1 MIRVAVVAAVP
12 ALRAGLRAMLE
23 ADREIHVVAEAASP
37 ADVAPPAEVEVIVA
51 VFEPTTAGSVEHV
64 WRWLGEAHA
73 LLFLIESPEFAEL
86 VQELSFPVYGVLP
99 LHASEGALRAAV
111 RALREGLI
119 VWASDLH
126 PLVAQPMLPAFREEL
141 SEEEEVE
148 PLTPREIEVL
158 RLLAEGLSNKEIAV
172 RLGISEHTVKFHI
185 SSIYGKLGVV
195 NRAEAV
201 RVGLRKGLIP
211 L

>member
-23 ADREIHVVAEAASP
+23 ADREIQVVAEAASP
-37 ADVAPPAEVEVIVA
+37 TDLEPPAEIEVIVA
-51 VFEPTTAGSVEHV
+51 VFEPGISGSMGRA

-73 LLFLIESPEFAEL
+73 LLFLIEAPEFVERVRA
-86 VQELSFPVYGVLP
+86 LSLPVYGVLP
-99 LHASEGALRAAV
+99 LHASEEALRAAV
-111 RALREGLI
+111 RALREGLL
-119 VWASDLH
+119 VWAPELH
-126 PLVAQPMLPAFREEL
+126 PPAVQPALPAFEEDQAE
-141 SEEEEVE
+141 S
-148 PLTPREIEVL
+148 LTPREIEVL
-158 RLLAEGLSNKEIAV
+158 RLLAEGLANKEIAA

-201 RVGLRKGLIP
+201 RVGLRRGLIP